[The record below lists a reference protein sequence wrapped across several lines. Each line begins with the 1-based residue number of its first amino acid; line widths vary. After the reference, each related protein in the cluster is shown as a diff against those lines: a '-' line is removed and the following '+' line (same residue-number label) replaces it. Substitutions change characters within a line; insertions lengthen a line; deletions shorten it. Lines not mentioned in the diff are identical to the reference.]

1 MKNQINYNYETNF
14 SIDSEEGYSDWIC
27 RVINSEGKLCSE
39 LSYIFCDDTYLLE
52 INKEYLNHNT
62 YTDIITFDYST
73 PNSISGDLFI
83 SIERVK
89 DNAQKFGISELEE
102 LRRVMVHGVLHLLG
116 YKDKEESEIAEMR
129 IKEEEKL
136 KMFHVEQ

>member
-39 LSYIFCDDTYLLE
+39 LSYIFCDDAYLLE

-73 PNSISGDLFI
+73 SNSISGDLFI

-129 IKEEEKL
+129 LKEEEKL

>member
-39 LSYIFCDDTYLLE
+39 LSYIFCDDAYLLE

-89 DNAQKFGISELEE
+89 DNAQQFGISELEE

-129 IKEEEKL
+129 LKEEEKL

>member
-39 LSYIFCDDTYLLE
+39 LSYIFCDDAYLLE

-89 DNAQKFGISELEE
+89 DNAQKFGISVVEE

-129 IKEEEKL
+129 LKEEEKL

>member
-39 LSYIFCDDTYLLE
+39 LSYIFCDDAYLLE

-73 PNSISGDLFI
+73 SNSISGDLFI

-116 YKDKEESEIAEMR
+116 YKDKEESEILEMR
-129 IKEEEKL
+129 LKEEEKL
-136 KMFHVEQ
+136 KMFHVEH

>member
-39 LSYIFCDDTYLLE
+39 LSYIFCDDAYLLE

-89 DNAQKFGISELEE
+89 DNAKQFGISELEE

-116 YKDKEESEIAEMR
+116 YKDKEESEISEMR
-129 IKEEEKL
+129 LKEEEKL

>member
-39 LSYIFCDDTYLLE
+39 LSYIFCDDAYLLE

-129 IKEEEKL
+129 LKEEEKL

>member
-27 RVINSEGKLCSE
+27 RVINSEGRLCSE
-39 LSYIFCDDTYLLE
+39 LSYIFCDDAYLLE

-129 IKEEEKL
+129 LKEEEKL
-136 KMFHVEQ
+136 EMFHVEQ

>member
-39 LSYIFCDDTYLLE
+39 LSYIFCDDAYLLE

-83 SIERVK
+83 SIERVR
-89 DNAQKFGISELEE
+89 DNAQQFGISELEE

-129 IKEEEKL
+129 LKEEEKL

>member
-39 LSYIFCDDTYLLE
+39 LSYIFCDDAYLLE